1 LTNGGSDR
9 NIEEYQAKQPAMNA
23 QAIASHLN
31 ILDSAIIEIQE
42 WASVLW
48 VKFTGG
54 VRFVSKTVGAA
65 MSNTPKMDA
74 LKAEAIARFHD
85 KAWDMILKAS
95 IGPIEERQMLSK
107 VAPAARPE
115 FQSFLERFIEID
127 GLDESGAEAEYMASI
142 PEETQV
148 EVEARH
154 AIARSFLPC

>member
-1 LTNGGSDR
+1 
-9 NIEEYQAKQPAMNA
+9 
-23 QAIASHLN
+23 
-31 ILDSAIIEIQE
+31 
-42 WASVLW
+42 
-48 VKFTGG
+48 
-54 VRFVSKTVGAA
+54 